1 MFNIKI
7 ILSGSLMSISKREH
21 LAPLW
26 LQSQLLS
33 KKSVCPTFLNL
44 AQILF
49 SWKLKHIKLTSH
61 FPFNICCTLSS
72 SQIFPWKY
80 VSKRRMKCWAYFQ
93 MRLDWKS
100 GASWILGPPT
110 GCCLVISSNEVMSL
124 SVSEL
129 SGVGGNIK
137 DSHRWWSTSLV
148 SGKRTGA
155 FHNSFNPTP
164 SWCQTLP

>member
-110 GCCLVISSNEVMSL
+110 GCWHKLKWSYVLVCFRAFW
-124 SVSEL
+124 
-129 SGVGGNIK
+129 GGRQHQRQSQMMVHI
-137 DSHRWWSTSLV
+137 
-148 SGKRTGA
+148 TG
-155 FHNSFNPTP
+155 
-164 SWCQTLP
+164 LR